1 MLKRTF
7 IHDLLNYVCQKDK
20 NALKNLYTKD
30 GEAFV
35 YGAYWLFQKGLITT
49 YHGNF
54 VYGGDDEVPIDIVCP
69 EELSPTLKGMIFWEN
84 RVKC

>member
-7 IHDLLNYVCQKDK
+7 IHDLLNCVCQKNK
-20 NALKNLYTKD
+20 NALKNLYTRD

-35 YGAYWLFQKGLITT
+35 DGAYWLFKKGLITT

-54 VYGGDDEVPIDIVCP
+54 VYGGDDEAPIDIVCP
-69 EELSPTLKGMIFWEN
+69 EELSLTYKGGVFCEN
-84 RVKC
+84 HIK